1 MTGTTLFSGLSPS
14 VHAVALIAV
23 VLVEAA
29 LLYVGYGLLEDAV
42 APTVFERLRQT

>member
-1 MTGTTLFSGLSPS
+1 MTGTELLAGASPT
-14 VHAVALIAV
+14 VQALVLLTV

-29 LLYVGYGLLEDAV
+29 LLYVGYGLVEDAV